1 MTDVD
6 SVRAAVARE
15 LPRALADL
23 EALVRI
29 PSVSLLPDRAGEVAR
44 SAEAVAELVRGLGWD
59 DVRVVAEGG
68 RPAVL
73 ARRPAP
79 PGAPTVTLYA
89 HHDVQPEG
97 ARRAWA
103 SEPFEL
109 TERGGRLYGRGAVD
123 DKGAIAVHLAALRA
137 LGDDLA
143 VGVTLFV
150 EGEEEVGSPTMD
162 AFLAAHHYEL
172 AADAFVLLDSGNW
185 EVGRPAVTSSLRGL
199 ADVEVELATLDH
211 GLHSGQYG
219 GVVPD
224 AVTALCRLLATL
236 WDADG
241 SVAVAGLAPAAS
253 VADLEYPDDRLRAE
267 TGLLDGVSLIGRGSV
282 VQRLWAQPAVTVI
295 GPDAPPVAGASNT
308 LAPRARAKVSLRL
321 PPGQDAPAALDALKR
336 HLSEHAP
343 FGARVSFGD
352 EHAAGG
358 CVLRFDNAYAE
369 AALGALRDAWGVE
382 PVHLGMGGSIP
393 LAGQLTTR
401 YPDAAVLL
409 TGIVDP
415 DSRMHGLDESV
426 DLGDFEKA
434 AVAEALLLRRLAA
447 QG

>member
-162 AFLAAHHYEL
+162 AFLAAHHHEL

-295 GPDAPPVAGASNT
+295 GLDAPPVAGASNT

-352 EHAAGG
+352 ENAAGG

-393 LAGQLTTR
+393 LAGQLTAR